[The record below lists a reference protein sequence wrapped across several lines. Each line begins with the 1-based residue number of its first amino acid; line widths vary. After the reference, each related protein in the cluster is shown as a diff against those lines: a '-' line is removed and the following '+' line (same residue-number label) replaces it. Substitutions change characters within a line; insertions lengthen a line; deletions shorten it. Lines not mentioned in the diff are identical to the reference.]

1 MIGTPAMAG
10 LSKVKK
16 THVLEARSPGQPGR
30 GSVAGV

>member
-16 THVLEARSPGQPGR
+16 THVLEAGSPGQPGR
-30 GSVAGV
+30 SVRT